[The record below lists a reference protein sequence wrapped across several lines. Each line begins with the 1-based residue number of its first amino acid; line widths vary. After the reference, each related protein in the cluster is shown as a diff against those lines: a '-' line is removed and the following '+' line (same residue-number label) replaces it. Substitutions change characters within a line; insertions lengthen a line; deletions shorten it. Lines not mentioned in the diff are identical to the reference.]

1 MGELSEAKETG
12 KLHKSLRG
20 RTKADSGHANVRT
33 RVCFWGKGGRYTWAD
48 SLFALKGEREGLS
61 VRP

>member
-20 RTKADSGHANVRT
+20 RTKADSGHANVPT
-33 RVCFWGKGGRYTWAD
+33 RVCFWGKGGDTRGPIPY
-48 SLFALKGEREGLS
+48 LL
-61 VRP
+61 